1 MINFAGSH
9 LSNGEIGKISQIYKR
24 MKTEIKHTDNTVV
37 ITIEGRLDTVT
48 SSEFEKTL
56 SPYLALK
63 GIELVLD
70 CNSMEYI
77 SSAGLRIVLVIY
89 KTLTAN
95 GGTFIIRNLNKEV
108 RSVFDM
114 TGFSRILTIE

>member
-1 MINFAGSH
+1 MIIFAGSR

-24 MKTEIKHTDNTVV
+24 MKTEITHTDNTVV

-56 SPYLALK
+56 FPYLALK